1 MDSVTNGAPIPEDSS
16 SETTRD
22 MKLKRVRHGSSSS
35 GAGGV
40 SHAGSS
46 ALEFELPKSLTG
58 WMPYLFTLGVGAS
71 LYSLHLRSRPKTA
84 IDVVRRAAHDFRR
97 LWRG

>member
-1 MDSVTNGAPIPEDSS
+1 MDSVTNGAPNPQDSS
-16 SETTRD
+16 SGDTTD
-22 MKLKRVRHGSSSS
+22 MKMKKVRRGSSSS
-35 GAGGV
+35 AAGDALRV
-40 SHAGSS
+40 EDS
-46 ALEFELPKSLTG
+46 ALRFELPRSLTG
-58 WMPYLFTLGVGAS
+58 WMPYLFTLGVGVS